1 MITLQQRALEIAK
14 TQLGVKE
21 NPLGSNGG
29 KEVDM
34 YLKSVGLGT
43 GYSWC
48 MAFLYWCF
56 NQACIE
62 RGIPNPLI
70 KTGGVLN
77 AWNKADKK
85 YRVVGDPHPGD
96 IGIMDF
102 GNGAGHTFI
111 VNERLNEISHTI
123 EGNSN
128 NDGSRNGTEVVNHN
142 RPVKS
147 KLIKGYLRYE

>member
-1 MITLQQRALEIAK
+1 MTLQQLALKVAI

-21 NPLGSNGG
+21 SPLGSNGG

-48 MAFLYWCF
+48 MAFVYWCF
-56 NQACIE
+56 DHAAKELNV
-62 RGIPNPLI
+62 PNPLV

-85 YRVVGDPHPGD
+85 FRVVGNPQAGD
-96 IGIMDF
+96 IGIMNF

-111 VNERLNEISHTI
+111 VKETLPDINHTI

-142 RPVKS
+142 RPIKS
-147 KLIKGYLRYE
+147 KLIVGYLRYL